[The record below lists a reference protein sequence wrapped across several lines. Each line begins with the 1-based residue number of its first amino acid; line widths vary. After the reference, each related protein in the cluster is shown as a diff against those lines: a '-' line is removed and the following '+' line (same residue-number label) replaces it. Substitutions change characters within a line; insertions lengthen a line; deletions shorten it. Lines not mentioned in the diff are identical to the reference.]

1 MTGGASGGLGEHRGM
16 ASHVAASR
24 RHRRPRSRGRL
35 AAVALVAVLLAGAG
49 WLVTSRPS
57 PPAPLNRAVP
67 PAPEVVAAQ
76 STGSAQ
82 SAQPARQALLATPRS
97 RAVRAVE
104 VLRAWDE
111 ARAAAY
117 ASGSVSGL
125 RELYAGSAG
134 AADVRLLR
142 SYLRRG
148 YRVEGMRTQLLDVVV
163 RAHSA
168 GTWLLRV
175 TDRLVGGEAVSGDAR
190 IALPRDRASTRTI
203 LLERGPDGRWRVA
216 SVRG

>member
-1 MTGGASGGLGEHRGM
+1 M
-16 ASHVAASR
+16 ASHLAASR
-24 RHRRPRSRGRL
+24 RRRRPSSHGRFV
-35 AAVALVAVLLAGAG
+35 AVALGALLLVGAG
-49 WLVTSRPS
+49 WVVTSRPS
-57 PPAPLNRAVP
+57 PTAPVTQT
-67 PAPEVVAAQ
+67 V
-76 STGSAQ
+76 
-82 SAQPARQALLATPRS
+82 QPARVAAPAAGSALPAAS
-97 RAVRAVE
+97 RTRVVRAVE

-117 ASGSVSGL
+117 ASGSTAAL

-134 AADVRLLR
+134 AADARLLR

-148 YRVEGMRTQLLDVVV
+148 YRVEGMRTQLLDVTV
-163 RAHSA
+163 RDHRA

-175 TDRLVGGEAVSGDAR
+175 TDRLVGGAAVSRDER

-203 LLERGPDGRWRVA
+203 RLERGADGRWRVG